1 MVINVKTYWIQF
13 ALVLPLLASL
23 LWYEQYRL
31 KDNEGQLTQ
40 AYAKVQQ
47 VVIDKELE
55 FINHIQV
62 TFADTVNLQ
71 RNWSDLIDQMA
82 ETGVGVRIFK
92 NDTLC
97 LWTDN
102 HISLKY
108 PVEKIMDGTGFITA
122 ANGHYLTFRQKRGN
136 YTYIFLYCI
145 KNEFPFRNQYI
156 ENHFSSKLDFLK
168 DAFILTKQVEG
179 FADITSLSGNYL
191 FSIQAYGFSKATPTW
206 LVVIISLMM
215 VYMLALIHMLGRV
228 YIKRNFWLTSIA
240 FFGLFGYLRWMNIF
254 YHAPFFLYKLKLF
267 DPSVYASS
275 IWFPSLGDLFI
286 DSAIILWYLILLES
300 RSNQLKRYAR
310 AGKANLF
317 ILVAHGILAF
327 TAAHAVISS
336 IKSITVDSQIS
347 FDVNNFFSINFFTYV
362 GLIVSIIQLLSVYFI
377 NRNFARIARIPFD
390 SRARWIVPLLFI
402 TYAVLIFFFF
412 SSDWFLALIVILL
425 NAAFITFK
433 SIQIKLNRFQQY
445 FVVIFIISV
454 TSAVCINYWL
464 DEKER
469 EARKL
474 YAVKL
479 ISQNDITTDY
489 YLRSIEK
496 KIKVDE
502 YVSDYFVNPLISKAQ
517 FEKRIRQL
525 YFTGY
530 LSKFDVNVYDFDS
543 AGYHFKQ
550 RNEFGFNQLNAI
562 YSKGTIETINRN
574 FRYINTTAEAKSY
587 LGKFVMSR
595 SGGVS
600 GYLYIYIKP
609 KLIQDENRFDELLI
623 EGYRKRKSNVQYS
636 YAVYKDKNLV
646 YQSGDYPYRITNTW
660 GETENTYKFFEEN
673 DFEHLLFTDKQPLTI
688 VVSKPS
694 AMVPQS
700 IGLFSFIFTFC
711 TVTLIFVLFA
721 YVGVNAQ
728 ILRNSKLFNNSIS
741 KRIQRIFNRLLMIDT
756 PEILYIRTRIQI
768 SIIFI
773 LFITLIFSGYFT
785 ISFTTQ
791 KYNNRQ
797 KERLMKKMRN
807 VVLAF
812 ENEKVKDMAWD
823 RSGELEALVN
833 QIADFYDT
841 DISLFDRNG
850 DIIASSIS
858 KIYDEGIV
866 GGLIDPHAYYHLNL
880 LKESQFIQ
888 SENIVRLSFEAA
900 YAPVFKN
907 KTQVLGYL
915 QLPYFN
921 QQVDLYAEISSVVV
935 GFINL
940 YVVLFIIIG
949 VIAYLVSRNISYPL
963 TLIQQKLSKTELG
976 QTNEPI
982 IWQRDDE
989 IGELVK
995 QYNYMITALERSARK
1010 LAETEREGAW
1020 REIARQIA
1028 HEIKNPLTPMKLS
1041 IQHLQRSF
1049 KNSDADLGDKI
1060 NRTTKLLIQQIDTL
1074 SELANEFSSF
1084 AKMPAPNSEYFNA
1097 CEAIQQVVDL
1107 YATTTEARLELTC
1120 NIETE
1125 LWFDRSYFN
1134 RIITNLIKNAIQA
1147 IPENRQGLI
1156 SIDAHENDS
1165 EITIAVKDN
1174 GSGMTEEHASN
1185 IFKPYFSTKISG
1197 MGLGLPI
1204 IKSMIESGSGSI
1216 SFITQQDIGTT
1227 FIIKLPKHQ

>member
-1 MVINVKTYWIQF
+1 MVIPI
-13 ALVLPLLASL
+13 LVAM

-31 KDNEGQLTQ
+31 KDTESQLID
-40 AYAKVQQ
+40 AYARVQQ
-47 VVIDKELE
+47 VLIDKELE
-55 FINHIQV
+55 FINLIQI
-62 TFADTVNLQ
+62 TFADTTNLQ
-71 RNWSDLIDQMA
+71 RNWREWNEQLN
-82 ETGVGVRIFK
+82 ETGISACIFK
-92 NDTLC
+92 NDTLH

-102 HISLKY
+102 HIYLKY
-108 PVEKIMDGTGFITA
+108 PADKIIEGTGFITA
-122 ANGHYLTFRQKRGN
+122 ANGHYFTFRQKRGT
-136 YTYIFLYCI
+136 YTYVFLYCL
-145 KNEFPFRNQYI
+145 KNEYPFRNQYI
-156 ENHFSSKLDFLK
+156 ENYFSKELDFLK
-168 DAFILTKQVEG
+168 DAFFLSKPVEG
-179 FADITSLSGNYL
+179 FYDVTSLAGKYL
-191 FSIQAYGFSKATPTW
+191 FSIQIFGFTKYTPLW
-206 LVVIISLMM
+206 LVAILVFLLL
-215 VYMLALIHMLGRV
+215 YLFALIHMLGRV
-228 YIKRNFWLTSIA
+228 FIKKYLWLTSIA

-254 YHAPFFLYKLKLF
+254 YHAPFFLYRLKLF

-275 IWFPSLGDLFI
+275 IWFPSLGDLLI

-300 RSNQLKRYAR
+300 RSNQLKRSVQAGR
-310 AGKANLF
+310 ANIF
-317 ILVAHGILAF
+317 SILSHGVLSFLASY
-327 TAAHAVISS
+327 AVISS

-347 FDVNNFFSINFFTYV
+347 FDINNFFTINFFTYV
-362 GLIVSIIQLLSVYFI
+362 GLVVTIIQLLSVYFI
-377 NRNFARIARIPFD
+377 NRNFARVVRLSYD
-390 SRARWIVPLLFI
+390 SRAILILSILFAS
-402 TYAVLIFFFF
+402 YLIIMTFV
-412 SSDWFLALIVILL
+412 SSHDWFLAIVVILL
-425 NAAFITFK
+425 NASFISFK

-445 FVVIFIISV
+445 FIVILIISA
-454 TSAVCINYWL
+454 TSAVCINHWL
-464 DEKER
+464 DEKEK

-479 ISQNDITTDY
+479 ISQNDITTDF
-489 YLRSIEK
+489 YLRNIEK
-496 KIKVDE
+496 KIKADE
-502 YVSDYFVNPLISKAQ
+502 YISDYFINPLIAKGQ

-530 LSKFDVNVYDFDS
+530 LSRFDVNIYDFDS

-550 RNEFGFNQLNAI
+550 RNEFGFNQLNGI
-562 YSKGTIETINRN
+562 YNKGTIETKNRS
-574 FRYINTTAEAKSY
+574 FRYINSTAEAKSY
-587 LGKFVMSR
+587 LGKFMITR
-595 SGGVS
+595 AGHINGF
-600 GYLYIYIKP
+600 LYVYIKP

-623 EGYRKRKSNVQYS
+623 EGYRKRRNNVQYS

-660 GETENTYKFFEEN
+660 GESENTYKFFEEN
-673 DFEHLLFTDKQPLTI
+673 DFEHLLYTDKQPLTI

-694 AMVPQS
+694 AIVPQS

-721 YVGVNAQ
+721 YVGVNAR
-728 ILRNSKLFNNSIS
+728 ILRKYKLFNNRITQ
-741 KRIQRIFNRLLMIDT
+741 RIQRIFNRLLMIET

-773 LFITLIFSGYFT
+773 LFLTLIFSGYFT

-812 ENEKVKDMAWD
+812 ENEKVKDMNWD

-841 DISLFDRNG
+841 DISLFDKNG
-850 DIIASSIS
+850 ELIASSIY
-858 KIYDEGIV
+858 KIYDEGV
-866 GGLIDPHAYYHLNL
+866 VAGLIDPFAYYHLCL

-888 SENIVRLSFEAA
+888 SENIVRLNFEAA

-907 KTQVLGYL
+907 KSQVLGYL

-976 QTNEPI
+976 QNNEPI

-995 QYNYMITALERSARK
+995 QYNYMITALERSAHK
-1010 LAETEREGAW
+1010 LAEKEREGAW

-1041 IQHLQRSF
+1041 IQHLQRAF
-1049 KNSDADLGDKI
+1049 RNNDADLGDKI
-1060 NRTTKLLIQQIDTL
+1060 NRTTQLLIQQIDTL
-1074 SELANEFSSF
+1074 SNLANEFSSF
-1084 AKMPAPNSEYFNA
+1084 AKMPAPNFERLDV

-1107 YATTTEARLELTC
+1107 YATTDEAKIELNC
-1120 NIETE
+1120 KVQSE

-1134 RIITNLIKNAIQA
+1134 RIITNLLKNALQA
-1147 IPENRQGLI
+1147 IPENRQGLVQI
-1156 SIDAHENDS
+1156 FAYETDQECIVE
-1165 EITIAVKDN
+1165 VKDN
-1174 GSGMTEEHASN
+1174 GSGMLEDQAAH

-1216 SFITQQDIGTT
+1216 SFVTQKDEGTT
-1227 FIIKLPKHQ
+1227 FTIKLPKLQ